1 MQNRLFRKA
10 VDEDRE
16 AIVALLKA
24 SLGESSSPKSIAYWI
39 WKHEQNPFGK
49 SEVMLSIDDAS
60 LSGIR
65 AMMPWTWQKGYQQF
79 KAYRAV
85 DTATHPDFQGKGIFS
100 KLTRT
105 MLEHLQAIGS
115 EFIFNTPNSQS
126 LPGYLK
132 MGWQE
137 WGRIK
142 VRVIP
147 FVFFK
152 FLASTESNH
161 LSGIN
166 QTEALCTQW
175 NDMQSRSGKF
185 FTPKSQGYLLWR
197 YLNNPIVQYHCY
209 ADSELF
215 VAVHIKKHKWFT
227 ELRIS
232 ELITVQ
238 DFGKVKS
245 RLFGFLKGL
254 SKHNKVHFITLSED
268 ARYNFH
274 LPGLALPVGPLLTVR
289 KLSDME
295 EIPVMLQWSPALGD
309 LELF

>member
-10 VDEDRE
+10 VEEDRE

-24 SLGESSSPKSIAYWI
+24 SLGETSSPKSIAYWN

-49 SEVMLSIDDAS
+49 SEVMISEEDAT

-65 AMMPWTWQKGYQQF
+65 AMMPWIWQAGQQQF
-79 KAYRAV
+79 KTFRAV

-100 KLTRT
+100 KLTQT
-105 MLEHLQAIGS
+105 MVEHLRSVGS
-115 EFIFNTPNSQS
+115 DFIFNTPNNQS

-142 VRVIP
+142 VRIIP
-147 FVFFK
+147 FIFISCNRWYK
-152 FLASTESNH
+152 PNQG
-161 LSGIN
+161 SGID
-166 QTEALCTQW
+166 QTEALCRQW
-175 NDMQSRSGKF
+175 NDRQSKHGKL
-185 FTPKSQGYLLWR
+185 FTPKSPAYLQWR
-197 YLNNPIVQYHCY
+197 YLDNPVIKYHCH

-215 VAVHIKKHKWFT
+215 VAAHFKKHKRFT

-232 ELITVQ
+232 ELITGQ
-238 DFGKVKS
+238 NHSKVKS

-254 SKHNKVHFITLSED
+254 SKHNKVHFITLSEE
-268 ARYNFH
+268 AGQHFR
-274 LPGLALPVGPLLTVR
+274 LPGLALRVGPLLTIR
-289 KLSDME
+289 NLSDQEM
-295 EIPVMLQWSPALGD
+295 IPELRLWSPALGD

>member
-10 VDEDRE
+10 VEEDRE

-24 SLGESSSPKSIAYWI
+24 SLGETSSPKSIAYWN

-49 SEVMLSIDDAS
+49 SEVMISEEDGT

-65 AMMPWTWQKGYQQF
+65 AMMPWTWQAGHQQF

-105 MLEHLQAIGS
+105 MLEHLKTIGS

-142 VRVIP
+142 VLIIP
-147 FVFFK
+147 FIFIRCYK
-152 FLASTESNH
+152 WNEPH
-161 LSGIN
+161 QQSGIV
-166 QTEALCTQW
+166 QLESLCNQW
-175 NDMQSRSGKF
+175 NDMQSQHGKL
-185 FTPKSQGYLLWR
+185 FTPKSPAYLQWR
-197 YLNNPIVQYHCY
+197 YLDNPVIKYHCY

-215 VAVHIKKHKWFT
+215 VAVHFKKHKRFT

-232 ELITVQ
+232 ELITAQ
-238 DFGKVKS
+238 NHSKVKS
-245 RLFGFLKGL
+245 RLFGFLKEL
-254 SKHNKVHFITLSED
+254 SKHNKVHFITLSEE
-268 ARYNFH
+268 ASHNFR
-274 LPGLALPVGPLLTVR
+274 LPGLALQFGPLLTIR
-289 KLSDME
+289 KLSDRE
-295 EIPVMLQWSPALGD
+295 EIPEMLQWSPALGD